1 MQDIIINILI
11 AFVCGLIPTLLTLYL
26 NERVKGNVKNSFD
39 EKLEQLKKEHSK
51 EISQFQTELSYLK
64 SKENFKFTKLHE
76 KRLEVLQNTFQFLN
90 ENLSLLTTYIS
101 PFKFIPDGEDYDGN
115 EKLASQKY
123 RDAHNKFWQYFK
135 FNTIYFDEDIEN
147 SLNNFFKESSEIF
160 NLYDKQL
167 LYKSMGE
174 KLDRE
179 EMLASTFAYKKIP
192 EIINP
197 LKKEIETKF
206 RKLLGE

>member
-1 MQDIIINILI
+1 MEVIIINILKVFI
-11 AFVCGLIPTLLTLYL
+11 CGLVPTLLTLYL
-26 NERVKGNVKNSFD
+26 NEKVKASVKNSFD
-39 EKLEQLKKEHSK
+39 EKLEKLKKEHTK
-51 EISQFQTELSYLK
+51 EISQFQTELDYLK

-90 ENLSLLTTYIS
+90 ENLNLLASYIS
-101 PFKFIPDGEDYDGN
+101 PIKFIPDGKDYDEN
-115 EKLASQKY
+115 EKLASQAY
-123 RDAHNKFWQYFK
+123 RDAHNNFLKYFN
-135 FNTIYFDEDIEN
+135 FNSIYFDEDIEN

-167 LYKSMGE
+167 IYKSMGE
-174 KLDRE
+174 QLDRKDR
-179 EMLASTFAYKKIP
+179 LASALAYKKIP
-192 EIINP
+192 EIIYP